1 MNIGNVGRWDTLTV
15 VCGWRIPLGTL
26 TIRKSDTRKTPK
38 KGYEESPYQSANMT
52 TTYKPY
58 SHVGPSI
65 NLQEKKKQL
74 IKTANSARA

>member
-1 MNIGNVGRWDTLTV
+1 MMTV
-15 VCGWRIPLGTL
+15 VEGENWQCGTLAHVNRGFGWRIPLGTL

-58 SHVGPSI
+58 SHVGHC
-65 NLQEKKKQL
+65 
-74 IKTANSARA
+74 RGG